1 MSYGAILNQT
11 SLGDIPIGGI
21 ILWSGS
27 INNIPK
33 NYSLCNGSNGTPNL
47 TDRFVIGAGDT
58 YDVGSSGGEATH
70 TLTISE
76 MPQHNHAND
85 FSIES
90 DGSHSH
96 SLSLYRPGSS
106 SSYVRAA
113 DAKTNSPT
121 VPEGTVRTGSSGTHT
136 HTILGSIE
144 NSGNSQPHNNMPPY
158 YALCYIMRVH

>member
-27 INNIPK
+27 ISNIPK

-85 FSIES
+85 LTIES
-90 DGSHSH
+90 AGSHNH
-96 SLSLYRPGSS
+96 SLSLYSPGSS

-113 DAKTNSPT
+113 DAETINPT
-121 VPEGTVRTGSSGTHT
+121 RPVGTVGTSSSGTHT
-136 HTILGSIE
+136 HTISGSIE

-158 YALCYIMRVH
+158 YALCYIMRVR

>member
-1 MSYGAILNQT
+1 MSYGSILNQT
-11 SLGDIPIGGI
+11 SLGNIPIGGI

-27 INNIPK
+27 INNIPE

-90 DGSHSH
+90 GGSHTH
-96 SLSLYRPGSS
+96 SLSLYRPSNTL
-106 SSYVRAA
+106 SYLRAA
-113 DAKTNSPT
+113 NAQTHMPNN
-121 VPEGTVRTGSSGTHT
+121 PEGTVRTGSSGTHT
-136 HTILGSIE
+136 HTISGSIE

-158 YALCYIMRVH
+158 YALCYIMRMY

>member
-1 MSYGAILNQT
+1 MSYGTILNQT
-11 SLGDIPIGGI
+11 SLGNIPIGGI

-58 YDVGSSGGEATH
+58 YDVGSSGGESTH

-85 FSIES
+85 LSIES
-90 DGSHSH
+90 AGSHTH
-96 SLSLYRPGSS
+96 SLSLYRPGNSLA
-106 SSYVRAA
+106 YARAA
-113 DAKTNSPT
+113 NAETNSPT
-121 VPEGTVRTGSSGTHT
+121 IEEGTVRTGSSGTHT
-136 HTILGSIE
+136 H
-144 NSGNSQPHNNMPPY
+144 NFRKH
-158 YALCYIMRVH
+158 

>member
-1 MSYGAILNQT
+1 MSYGSILNQT
-11 SLGDIPIGGI
+11 SLGNIPIGGI

-27 INNIPK
+27 INNIPE

-85 FSIES
+85 FTIES
-90 DGSHSH
+90 DGSHTH
-96 SLSLYRPGSS
+96 SLSLYKPGSS
-106 SSYVRAA
+106 LSRVLAA
-113 DAKTNSPT
+113 NAETIQQSP
-121 VPEGTVRTGSSGTHT
+121 VGTVRTGSSGTHT
-136 HTILGSIE
+136 HTISGSIE

-158 YALCYIMRVH
+158 YALCYIMRMY

>member
-1 MSYGAILNQT
+1 MGYGAILNQT

-27 INNIPK
+27 ISNIPK

-47 TDRFVIGAGDT
+47 TDKFVIGAGDT
-58 YDVGSSGGEATH
+58 YDVGSSGGESTH

-85 FSIES
+85 LSIES
-90 DGSHSH
+90 AGSHSH
-96 SLSLYRPGSS
+96 SFNLYRPGNSLSS
-106 SSYVRAA
+106 VRAA
-113 DAKTNSPT
+113 DAETNMPTSP
-121 VPEGTVRTGSSGTHT
+121 VGTNRTGSSGTHT
-136 HTILGSIE
+136 HTISGSIE

-158 YALCYIMRVH
+158 YALCYIMRTH